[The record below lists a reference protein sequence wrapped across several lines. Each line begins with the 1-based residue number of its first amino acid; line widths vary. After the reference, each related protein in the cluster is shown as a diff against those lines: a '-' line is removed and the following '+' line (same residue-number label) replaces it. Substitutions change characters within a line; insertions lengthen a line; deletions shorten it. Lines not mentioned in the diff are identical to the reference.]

1 MIGRVQGEHYWGST
15 STFIEPVR
23 LPQMNNNIVGN
34 LVLTQILALCFT
46 ISATLC
52 QLMRRDYDLDLSA
65 LQMTLMYL
73 LVAIIFWLALIHLS
87 VDYFWK
93 RKFSTGRLSLTL
105 VISIFDC
112 AGSIFSLHS
121 FSYLSVPVVSLL
133 SNLSTPTVMIFSW
146 LLLGAKY
153 RWNNYVGAASAIL
166 GVVLLTVV
174 QNNLS
179 LASGQNS
186 SRISDFIYWIGFY
199 WFTFSFWHLFDYFV
213 GCLLWNF

>member
-1 MIGRVQGEHYWGST
+1 M
-15 STFIEPVR
+15 
-23 LPQMNNNIVGN
+23 GN
-34 LVLTQILALCFT
+34 LVLTQILAFCFT

-153 RWNNYVGAASAIL
+153 RWNNYVGAGSAIL
-166 GVVLLTVV
+166 GVIILTVV

-186 SRISDFIYWIGFY
+186 SRILTI
-199 WFTFSFWHLFDYFV
+199 
-213 GCLLWNF
+213 C